1 MMGRLNHD
9 QGQLFYSFH
18 LDEVVPDDH
27 LVREIAAILD
37 LSWVHRELA
46 AYYPKMGRPSIDPEL
61 MIRMLIVGYVFAIR
75 SERMLCREVKVNLA
89 YRWFCGLSIE
99 DSIPDHSAFSRA
111 RHERFRDS
119 DIFRRVFERVVEA
132 CIAAGLV
139 GGEGFAV
146 DASLIVADANKQ
158 RSIPGSEW
166 QKAQDPNT
174 ANRAVKEYL
183 ATLDDAAFGAAS
195 EVTPKFVSPSDPA
208 AQWTGAMR
216 GPAFFAYADNYLV
229 DVKFG
234 VIVDVE
240 ASRAIRQAEVG
251 AAKTMIGRT
260 EERFGLKPERLAADS
275 AYGSAATLN
284 WIVNEKKI
292 APHIPVIDK
301 SKREDGSL
309 SREDFTFDKERN
321 VYVCPQGKLLHTT
334 GRVHDGETLLYR
346 ARATIRGPCTIEKCL
361 AIVDPTCCVEE
372 LALRAH
378 IDIALLVEGEVF
390 PAQRAVLAF
399 RFINDRNVRSDLLLV
414 DDPVERRGRPIGRV
428 RFKPFG
434 LQAETLLGASDH
446 RLGCANLR
454 LANSPRGLDIDD
466 DAELYINEVIVGVSE
481 KRRPSH
487 CSGPLGG
494 RVGWRDKLRR
504 NLARRAECRIIE
516 GCSILLHGAVG
527 SLGIARLW
535 PFRARNRTLLV
546 GVRHDQACVDG
557 KPF

>member
-1 MMGRLNHD
+1 MRRSMIPSCRRESRRGRSMMGRLKSD
-9 QGQLFYSFH
+9 QGQLFYEFH
-18 LDEVVPDDH
+18 LGDAVPEDH
-27 LVREIAAILD
+27 LVRKIDKALD
-37 LSWVHRELA
+37 LSWLRSELA
-46 AYYPKMGRPSIDPEL
+46 PHYSSMGRPSIDPEL
-61 MIRMLIVGYVFAIR
+61 MIRLLVVGYVFAIR
-75 SERMLCREVKVNLA
+75 SERLICREVQVNLA
-89 YRWFCGLSIE
+89 YRWFCKLGIE
-99 DSIPDHSAFSRA
+99 DAIPDHSAFSRA
-111 RHERFRDS
+111 RNERFREGDV
-119 DIFRRVFERVVEA
+119 FRRVFERVVEA

-292 APHIPVIDK
+292 VPHIPVIDK
-301 SKREDGSL
+301 SKREDGTF
-309 SREDFTFDKERN
+309 SREDFRFDQEQN
-321 VYVCPQGKLLHTT
+321 FYMCPAGKVLTTT

-346 ARATIRGPCTIEKCL
+346 ARTSDCGPCPLKAKCCPKAPWRKIPCSIYEDARAAARALANTQAFEQSRRDRKRVEMLFAHLKRILKLGRLRLRGPCGAQDEFTL
-361 AIVDPTCCVEE
+361 AAIAQNLRR
-372 LALRAH
+372 LAK
-378 IDIALLVEGEVF
+378 LL
-390 PAQRAVLAF
+390 
-399 RFINDRNVRSDLLLV
+399 
-414 DDPVERRGRPIGRV
+414 GRPPPAPAV
-428 RFKPFG
+428 
-434 LQAETLLGASDH
+434 
-446 RLGCANLR
+446 CA
-454 LANSPRGLDIDD
+454 A
-466 DAELYINEVIVGVSE
+466 
-481 KRRPSH
+481 
-487 CSGPLGG
+487 
-494 RVGWRDKLRR
+494 
-504 NLARRAECRIIE
+504 
-516 GCSILLHGAVG
+516 
-527 SLGIARLW
+527 
-535 PFRARNRTLLV
+535 
-546 GVRHDQACVDG
+546 
-557 KPF
+557 